1 MNDDHRLAG
10 RNIWVIGASSGI
22 GAALATELV
31 ARGAR
36 VAISARR
43 NDELD
48 AVAAGRMTVVTV
60 DVTDRAGVDAA
71 VGQVRDELG
80 EIDMVVYNA
89 GFWERMDASAWDR
102 DLFARH
108 VEINL
113 LGLNNCIGAVLPE
126 MMQAGRG
133 HLVSVAS
140 VAGYRGL
147 AGAEAYGATKAAQ
160 INLLEA
166 LRGAVAS
173 RGISVT
179 TVCPGFVRTDLTAKN
194 TFPMPF
200 MIDADAAARSDLRRP
215 RTWPDGDRVPAA
227 DGRAD
232 EGRSSAPCP
241 GVGRDLAPDD
251 EPMNAETMN
260 TESMDTETMDTE
272 ATNTD
277 VNPKWRGCSPPSRA
291 PLRSAIARPM
301 IRRAVAGLPLRVQ
314 FPDGV
319 RFGAGG
325 ATDPQMVVHRPEAF
339 FARLAADAKIGFGE
353 AYMAGD
359 WDTGPGT
366 DLADLLT
373 PLAAQRDDDG
383 AALVAAIQAARRA
396 APTR

>member
-1 MNDDHRLAG
+1 MNHDHRLAG

-43 NDELD
+43 NDELG
-48 AVAAGRMTVVTV
+48 AVAAGRMTVVPV

-71 VGQVRDELG
+71 VSQVRDELG

-89 GFWERMDASAWDR
+89 GFWERMDANAWDR

-108 VEINL
+108 VEVNL
-113 LGLNNCIGAVLPE
+113 LGLNNCVGAVLPE

-133 HLVSVAS
+133 QLVSVAS

-200 MIDADAAARSDLRRP
+200 MIDADTAARSIC
-215 RTWPDGDRVPAA
+215 DGLER
-227 DGRAD
+227 GRM
-232 EGRSSAPCP
+232 EIVFP
-241 GVGRDLAPDD
+241 L
-251 EPMNAETMN
+251 PM
-260 TESMDTETMDTE
+260 
-272 ATNTD
+272 
-277 VNPKWRGCSPPSRA
+277 
-291 PLRSAIARPM
+291 
-301 IRRAVAGLPLRVQ
+301 AVLMKV
-314 FPDGV
+314 
-319 RFGAGG
+319 
-325 ATDPQMVVHRPEAF
+325 
-339 FARLAADAKIGFGE
+339 ARLLPVRV
-353 AYMAGD
+353 
-359 WDTGPGT
+359 W
-366 DLADLLT
+366 
-373 PLAAQRDDDG
+373 
-383 AALVAAIQAARRA
+383 AAISRQVTSR
-396 APTR
+396 